1 MKKRK
6 LLLSLFCSL
15 IFIVIIEY
23 QKKTIYLTP
32 EVTGY
37 IYDSVTKKPLSSQ
50 IGKIIF
56 EGFSDADVIGIKL
69 NQDGSFNLQPITK
82 SYYFFQPNVRI
93 YDGIRARLY
102 IKFEKFQSNFFD
114 YAPFY
119 WKQVPEEKANFEHHN
134 KINLGIIYLNPEK
147 P

>member
-37 IYDSVTKKPLSSQ
+37 IYDSVTKKPLSNLS
-50 IGKIIF
+50 GHV
-56 EGFSDADVIGIKL
+56 GFFLPDNNTPNIKL
-69 NQDGSFNLQPITK
+69 DIDGRFTIKPIIE
-82 SYYFFQPNVRI
+82 SYYFIRPNVRKYSYIPPQI
-93 YDGIRARLY
+93 YIYLPNYQGKIL
-102 IKFEKFQSNFFD
+102 D
-114 YAPFY
+114 YSQFS
-119 WKQVPEEKANFEHHN
+119 WKQIPSESRGYSHFK
-134 KINLGIIYLNPEK
+134 KINIGIIYLDPEK

>member
-37 IYDSVTKKPLSSQ
+37 IYDSVTKKPLSNQ
-50 IGKIIF
+50 IMNI
-56 EGFSDADVIGIKL
+56 GFNGLSSMGNSKVKL
-69 NQDGSFNLQPITK
+69 NIDGSFTINPITK
-82 SYYFFQPNVRI
+82 TYYFFRPSTNI
-93 YDGIRARLY
+93 YNMVPAEI
-102 IKFEKFQSNFFD
+102 FFYAPKYDPFKID
-114 YAPFY
+114 YAIFY
-119 WKQVPEEKANFEHHN
+119 STQVPDESRGYSHFS
-134 KINLGIIYLNPEK
+134 KINLGIIYLEPKK